1 MNKERFLRMLR
12 AKLSG
17 LEREDIEKSVEYYSE
32 MIDDRI
38 EDGYTELDAV
48 RAVGSVDEAADR
60 IFSECSLL
68 SITKRRIA
76 KVARQSSFKT
86 VVVIATSPIW
96 VPVLIALMAVVLSL
110 AVAVAA
116 IVFSVVIALF
126 AVDIALFA
134 ASIGLI
140 GVSVVYVI
148 EGAFGATA
156 TLIGGGMVMLGVAIL
171 LFSACKVLG
180 VGAFKLVKGL
190 LLGIKKL
197 IIKSI

>member
-1 MNKERFLRMLR
+1 MNKEAFLRALR
-12 AKLSG
+12 ARLSG
-17 LEREDIEKSVEYYSE
+17 LEREDIERSVEYYSE

-38 EDGYTELDAV
+38 EDGYTEEAAV
-48 RAVGSVDEAADR
+48 RAMGTVQDAADR

-68 SITKRRIA
+68 RITKRRIA
-76 KVARQSSFKT
+76 NAARQSSLKT

-96 VPVLIALMAVVLSL
+96 VPILIALMAVVLSL

-126 AVDIALFA
+126 AVDISLFV

-171 LFSACKVLG
+171 LFGACKVLG

-190 LLGIKKL
+190 VLGIKKL